1 MRWLAREASVGAVN
15 IPRVAPELAIPLYKI
30 LRLVVLAIAA
40 MMIYPYIPGSSTAAF
55 KGIGLF
61 LGALFTLGA
70 SGTAG
75 NFIGGIVLV
84 FMGLYR
90 LGDRIR
96 LGEVSG
102 DVVEMDLM
110 MTRVRTPKNELV
122 AIPNSSILN
131 GQLINYSTRAQQ
143 EGLILHTSVTIGYD
157 TPWRQVNQMLLEAAR
172 KTTDLLQEPPAFVLQ
187 TRLDDFYVAYQLN
200 AYTRRPNTMERVYS
214 ELHQNIL
221 DEFNRAGVQIMSPH
235 YEADP
240 EQEKLVPRDRWEPKP
255 PSSKPGN

>member
-1 MRWLAREASVGAVN
+1 
-15 IPRVAPELAIPLYKI
+15 
-30 LRLVVLAIAA
+30 
-40 MMIYPYIPGSSTAAF
+40 
-55 KGIGLF
+55 
-61 LGALFTLGA
+61 
-70 SGTAG
+70 
-75 NFIGGIVLV
+75 
-84 FMGLYR
+84 MGLYR

-240 EQEKLVPRDRWEPKP
+240 EQEKLVPRDRWEPMP
-255 PSSKPGN
+255 QSQEPDN